1 MQVTRTL
8 DLRQPQETVFDFL
21 ADVRN
26 ERLWHPDVEEA
37 ELETDGPIGPGTTFR
52 LKYRRLGWVDLE
64 LLEFVRPWR
73 LVFRATG
80 ATKAVYET
88 RLQAREGGT
97 HLVTV
102 ADAQPRGLGRLIWPL
117 LRGRIQKDFQRRGA
131 MLAAGLD
138 DYPRTDDP
146 DTSGP

>member
-8 DLRQPQETVFDFL
+8 DLRQPQEVVFDFL

-37 ELETDGPIGPGTTFR
+37 ELVTGEPIGPGSQFR

-64 LLEFVRPWR
+64 LVEFVRPWR

-102 ADAQPRGLGRLIWPL
+102 ADAKPRGLGRLLFPL

-131 MLAAGLD
+131 ILAAGLD
-138 DYPRTDDP
+138 AHARTAEP
-146 DTSGP
+146 ETPGP